1 MISADSHV
9 IEPPDVWSE
18 RLRSEWGDRAPR
30 VRLDDDGN
38 DWWYVDGY
46 RTNSFAGGTQTGHRF
61 ADPDALVLADR
72 FENVRE
78 GAYDPDRY
86 VDENLSDGVIAS
98 VLYPTQQMQHYAVRN
113 TALVDATCRA
123 YNDWLAEFCAA
134 HPQRLRG
141 VAALNVDDIAV
152 AAAELDRAIGRGLVA
167 GLIPVALPSGR
178 TYADPAFDRLWEVAA
193 RLDAP
198 LSLHIGTYRASPD
211 RQKPPVIA
219 GAQLATPKPAQTS
232 FATADHW
239 VRQALGD
246 LIFSGVFER
255 HPRLRVVSAEHEVGW
270 LPFFVERMDYTYTQ
284 RATKG
289 HRFANGVLPSDFVHA
304 NVWVQFCEDPL
315 ASIVAHSIGSDRLL
329 WGSDYP
335 HSEGLFPR
343 SREVFADRT
352 AGLDERARRQI
363 ATDNAAALYG
373 IAPGPE
379 RPPAERDAGP
389 ERPPVER
396 DAGPERPPV
405 ERDAG
410 PERPPA
416 ERDAGP
422 ERPPVERDAGPE
434 RPPAERGTTP

>member
-1 MISADSHV
+1 MMISADSHV
-9 IEPPDVWSE
+9 IEPPAVWID
-18 RLRSEWGDRAPR
+18 RLGKWGDKAPH
-30 VRLDDDGN
+30 VRRDDDGN
-38 DWWYVDGY
+38 DWWYVDGH
-46 RTNSFAGGTQTGHRF
+46 RTNSFAGGTQTGRRF

-72 FENVRE
+72 FENVRT

-86 VDENLSDGVIAS
+86 VSENLTDGVTAS

-113 TALVDATCRA
+113 SALVDATCRA
-123 YNDWLAEFCAA
+123 FNDWLAEFCGA
-134 HPQRLRG
+134 HRHRLRG
-141 VAALNVDDIAV
+141 VAALNVDDVDV
-152 AAAELDRAIGRGLVA
+152 AATELERAAGLGLAA

-178 TYADPAFDRLWEVAA
+178 TYADPAFDRLWDAA
-193 RLDAP
+193 VHVDVP

-211 RQKPPVIA
+211 RQTAPVIP
-219 GAQLATPKPAQTS
+219 GSQSATPKPAQTS

-289 HRFANGVLPSDFVHA
+289 HRFASGVRPSDFVRT
-304 NVWVQFCEDPL
+304 NVWAQFCEDPM
-315 ASIVAHSIGSDRLL
+315 ASAVANAIGSDRLL

-343 SREVFADRT
+343 SREVFAART
-352 AGLDERARRQI
+352 ADLDDAARSRI

-373 IAPGPE
+373 I
-379 RPPAERDAGP
+379 PP
-389 ERPPVER
+389 
-396 DAGPERPPV
+396 
-405 ERDAG
+405 
-410 PERPPA
+410 
-416 ERDAGP
+416 
-422 ERPPVERDAGPE
+422 
-434 RPPAERGTTP
+434 T